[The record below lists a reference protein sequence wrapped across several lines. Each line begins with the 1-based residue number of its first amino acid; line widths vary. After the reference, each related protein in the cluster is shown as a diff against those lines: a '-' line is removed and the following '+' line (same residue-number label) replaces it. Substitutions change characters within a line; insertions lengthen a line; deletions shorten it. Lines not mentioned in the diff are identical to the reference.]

1 MAKRLKW
8 ATSAKIQRQEIL
20 DYWIKRN
27 QSKIYSRKLNKL
39 FNECADMILLYPEIG
54 MKIPNINC
62 RKRLIKDF
70 YFIYTATENE
80 IEIVTIWDTRQN
92 PEKLLNILGL

>member
-39 FNECADMILLYPEIG
+39 FNECAEMILLYPEIG
-54 MKIPNINC
+54 IKIPNINC

-70 YFIYTATENE
+70 YFIYTTTEDQ
-80 IEIVTIWDTRQN
+80 IKIVTIWDTRQN

>member
-8 ATSAKIQRQEIL
+8 AAFAKIQRQEIL
-20 DYWIKRN
+20 AYWIKRN
-27 QSKIYSRKLNKL
+27 QSKTYSRKLNKL
-39 FNECADMILLYPEIG
+39 FGECAEVILLYPEIRI
-54 MKIPNINC
+54 KIPNINC
-62 RKRLIKDF
+62 RKRLIRDF
-70 YFIYTATENE
+70 YFVYTITENE

>member
-8 ATSAKIQRQEIL
+8 AASAKIQRQEIL

-39 FNECADMILLYPEIG
+39 FNECAEMILLYPEIG
-54 MKIPNINC
+54 IKIPNINC
-62 RKRLIKDF
+62 RKRLIRDF
-70 YFIYTATENE
+70 YFIYTITENE
-80 IEIVTIWDTRQN
+80 IEILTIWDTRQN

>member
-8 ATSAKIQRQEIL
+8 ATSAKIQRHAIL
-20 DYWIKRN
+20 NYWIKRN

-39 FNECADMILLYPEIG
+39 FNECAETILLYPEIG
-54 MKIPNINC
+54 IKIPNIHC

-70 YFIYTATENE
+70 YFIYTITENE

>member
-39 FNECADMILLYPEIG
+39 FNECAEMILLYPEIG
-54 MKIPNINC
+54 IKIPNINC

-70 YFIYTATENE
+70 YFIYTITEDE
-80 IEIVTIWDTRQN
+80 VEIVTIWDTRQN

>member
-27 QSKIYSRKLNKL
+27 QFKIYSRKLNKL
-39 FNECADMILLYPEIG
+39 FNECAEMILLYPEIG
-54 MKIPNINC
+54 IKIPNINC
-62 RKRLIKDF
+62 RKRLIRDF
-70 YFIYTATENE
+70 YFIYTITENE

>member
-39 FNECADMILLYPEIG
+39 FNECAEMILLYPEIG
-54 MKIPNINC
+54 IKIPNINC

-70 YFIYTATENE
+70 YFIYTITEDQV
-80 IEIVTIWDTRQN
+80 EIVTIWDTRQN

>member
-39 FNECADMILLYPEIG
+39 FNECAEMILLYPEIDI
-54 MKIPNINC
+54 KIPNINC
-62 RKRLIKDF
+62 RKRLIRDF
-70 YFIYTATENE
+70 YFIYTITENE

>member
-39 FNECADMILLYPEIG
+39 FNECAEMILLYPEIG

-70 YFIYTATENE
+70 YFIYTITEDE
-80 IEIVTIWDTRQN
+80 VEIVTIWDTRQN

>member
-39 FNECADMILLYPEIG
+39 FNECAEMILLYPEIG
-54 MKIPNINC
+54 IKIPNINC
-62 RKRLIKDF
+62 RKRLIRDF
-70 YFIYTATENE
+70 YFIYTITENE

>member
-20 DYWIKRN
+20 DYWITRN
-27 QSKIYSRKLNKL
+27 KSKIYSRKLNNL
-39 FNECADMILLYPEIG
+39 FNECAEMILLYPEIG
-54 MKIPNINC
+54 IKIPNINC
-62 RKRLIKDF
+62 RKRLIRDF
-70 YFIYTATENE
+70 YFIYTITENE

>member
-8 ATSAKIQRQEIL
+8 ATSAKIQRQELL

-39 FNECADMILLYPEIG
+39 FNECAEMILLYPEIG
-54 MKIPNINC
+54 IKIPNINC
-62 RKRLIKDF
+62 RKRLIRDF
-70 YFIYTATENE
+70 YFIYTITENE